1 MTSMS
6 DSMLIG
12 LIVSIIGLGSGILGL
27 ILIIKKNDKST
38 YFSITGIIFGL
49 IGGICLFNSLG
60 L

>member
-1 MTSMS
+1 MS

-27 ILIIKKNDKST
+27 IFMIKKNDKST
-38 YFSITGIIFGL
+38 YFSIAGIIFGL
-49 IGGICLFNSLG
+49 IGAFCLLNSLG